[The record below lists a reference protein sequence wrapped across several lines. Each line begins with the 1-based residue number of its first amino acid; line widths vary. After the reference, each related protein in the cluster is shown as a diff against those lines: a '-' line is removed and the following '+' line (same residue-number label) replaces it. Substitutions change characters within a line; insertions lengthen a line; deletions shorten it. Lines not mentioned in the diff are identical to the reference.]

1 MSDETSNVTLEVTAE
16 GSLDLSVPTEDDNR
30 ALTPVELLVVGF
42 FLRSSNDPPF
52 VEELLQW
59 TADNYESYFS
69 SKGEDEAAE

>member
-16 GSLDLSVPTEDDNR
+16 GSLDLSVPTEGDNR

-42 FLRSSNDPPF
+42 FLRSSNDPQF

-59 TADNYESYFS
+59 TAENYESYL
-69 SKGEDEAAE
+69 SKGEEEAAE